1 LSGEPGASAAIDRSN
16 GFNKAIKAAGDK
28 YKVVANQTANFQR
41 GQGMTVTK
49 NLLTALGTPPD
60 VIVASN
66 DDMALGAVSA
76 LQQTGIAKGKVAVV
90 GYDALPDALRA
101 IRAGDMAATIEQS
114 PGKQARTALDVLVD
128 SFGTRSRCKAS
139 PLRRW

>member
-1 LSGEPGASAAIDRSN
+1 
-16 GFNKAIKAAGDK
+16 
-28 YKVVANQTANFQR
+28 
-41 GQGMTVTK
+41 MTVTQ

-76 LQQTGIAKGKVAVV
+76 LQQSGIAKGKVAVV

-114 PGKQARTALDVLVD
+114 PGKQVRTGLDLLVD
-128 SFGTRSRCKAS
+128 YIRNKKPMQSVTISPVVIDSSDLDKAE
-139 PLRRW
+139 RIDEAK